1 MNTDNPVLVTPADQV
16 PAQQIPVGKNASM
29 QVLIGPDRAPNFF
42 LRRFT
47 FGPGGGIPK
56 HTNRVEHEQ
65 YVLRGRAKVGIG
77 DAVYEVKSGDVVFI
91 PKGIPHWYE
100 TQGDEPFEVLC
111 SVPNQPDK
119 MELLQDS

>member
-1 MNTDNPVLVTPADQV
+1 MNTDDKGMVIAADQV
-16 PAQQIPVGKNASM
+16 PQQQIAAGKHASM

-56 HTNRVEHEQ
+56 HTNQVEHEQ

-77 DAVYEVKSGDVVFI
+77 DAIYDVKAGDVVFI
-91 PKGIPHWYE
+91 PKGVPHWYE

-111 SVPNQPDK
+111 SVPNLPDK
-119 MELLQDS
+119 MELLQDC